1 MQPAATDRQPTGRGV
16 RKQSKSR
23 ARTLS
28 APSAAER
35 DIDIDSARYR
45 VFDLAPRL
53 KNWTLGG
60 QVRPATAI
68 TLVGGNARSDS
79 CSPNSSRTG

>member
-16 RKQSKSR
+16 RKQSKAR

-60 QVRPATAI
+60 QTRAVTAI
-68 TLVGGNARSDS
+68 TRGGGDARSDS
-79 CSPNSSRTG
+79 CSLNSSRIG